1 MERRFSIKR
10 LSVSLYKFIKSGM
23 RTNPFVAYVDG
34 DRLDAFRTEKDAV
47 KAVETVIK
55 ELT

>member
-10 LSVSLYKFIKSGM
+10 LTRIPVQVYKERM

-47 KAVETVIK
+47 VLFETVIK